1 MLKFIFLGAGYCSK
15 YVIPLLPKNCEI
27 ICTHNLKIKQE
38 SDDHK
43 YNLKRLC
50 FKDFLSQK
58 DTLLKDVSFILNS
71 IPPSDKGDIVINNLK
86 ESILKNQEKLKW
98 FGYFSS
104 TSVYGNYDGDW
115 VDENSKLI
123 PKTSRGILR
132 KRSESNHLD
141 LFRLH
146 SLPIHIFRLPGIY
159 GPGRSVFDKVRNGEL
174 TEIIKK
180 DHFFSRVYVEDIGSA
195 ISKSINSPT
204 PGEIFNLS
212 DDMPCQSSDI
222 VRYAASLIK
231 ISNIKTLSYDDPRL
245 NEKIRSF
252 YYDNKRVKN
261 LKIKKILDWTP
272 KYGNY
277 KLGLKRILEIR
288 I

>member
-1 MLKFIFLGAGYCSK
+1 MLKFIFFGAGYCSK
-15 YVIPLLPKNCEI
+15 YIIPLLPKNCEI
-27 ICTHNLKIKQE
+27 ICTHNLKVKE
-38 SDDHK
+38 NSDDKK

-50 FKDFLSQK
+50 FNDFLK
-58 DTLLKDVSFILNS
+58 DKETLLKDVSFILNS
-71 IPPSDKGDIVINNLK
+71 IPPTELGDVVINNLK
-86 ESILKNQEKLKW
+86 ENILENKEKLRW

-104 TSVYGNYDGDW
+104 TSVYGNYNGDW
-115 VDENSKLI
+115 VDENSNLI

-132 KRSESNHLD
+132 KQSEADYLN
-141 LFRLH
+141 LFRLN
-146 SLPIHIFRLPGIY
+146 SIPIHIFRLPGIY
-159 GPGRSVFDKVRNGEL
+159 GPGRSVFDKVRNGQL

-180 DHFFSRVYVEDIGSA
+180 GHFFSRVYVEDIGSA
-195 ISKSINSPT
+195 INKSIKNPT

-212 DDMPCQSSDI
+212 DDMPCQSSEI

-231 ISNIKTLSYDDPRL
+231 ISKIKTLNYDDTKL

-252 YYDNKRVKN
+252 YFDNKRVRN

-277 KLGLKRILEIR
+277 KLGLKRILEI
-288 I
+288 

>member
-1 MLKFIFLGAGYCSK
+1 MLKFIFFGAGYCSK
-15 YVIPLLPKNCEI
+15 YIIPLLPKDCEI
-27 ICTHNLKIKQE
+27 ICTHNLKIKAN
-38 SDDHK
+38 SDDKK

-50 FKDFLSQK
+50 FNDFLK
-58 DTLLKDVSFILNS
+58 DKETLLKDVSFILNS
-71 IPPSDKGDIVINNLK
+71 IPPTELGDVVINNLK
-86 ESILKNQEKLKW
+86 ENILENKEKLRW

-104 TSVYGNYDGDW
+104 TSVYGNYNGDW
-115 VDENSKLI
+115 VDENSNLI

-132 KRSESNHLD
+132 KKSEVEHLN
-141 LFRLH
+141 LFRLN
-146 SLPIHIFRLPGIY
+146 SIPIHIFRLPGIY
-159 GPGRSVFDKVRNGEL
+159 GPGRSVFDKVRNGQL

-180 DHFFSRVYVEDIGSA
+180 GHFFSRVYVEDIGSA
-195 ISKSINSPT
+195 INKSVNNPT

-212 DDMPCQSSDI
+212 DDMPCQSSEI

-231 ISNIKTLSYDDPRL
+231 ISKIKTLNYDDTKL

-252 YYDNKRVKN
+252 YFDNKRVRN

-277 KLGLKRILEIR
+277 KLGLKRILEI
-288 I
+288 